1 MNNLDVIIQE
11 IADLEGQPLNYDRAE
26 KLVLL
31 YSLRDRYIKEPEKPT
46 LSELPMGTSEFVQ
59 AIKNKP
65 IDKVWALIDELV
77 QSVQV
82 LQPRLYDGF
91 MEKIM
96 EL

>member
-1 MNNLDVIIQE
+1 
-11 IADLEGQPLNYDRAE
+11 
-26 KLVLL
+26 
-31 YSLRDRYIKEPEKPT
+31 
-46 LSELPMGTSEFVQ
+46 MGTSEFVQ